1 MPASPISFAHGVA
14 SGDPYAN
21 SVILWTRITPPEGT
35 AERIDVSWQISR
47 SANFEAGAIVDSG
60 TFGTGAD
67 RDWTVK
73 VEADGL
79 SADSSYYY
87 RFIAGEAVSMVG
99 QTKTQPVGSDPGN
112 RRGFLD
118 LTITPDQAIA
128 NFQLLDGKDPLTSA
142 PRWVSE
148 TLAASSSFAIS
159 PLITWQS
166 DWRELDLVFGL
177 AVDAVGQQT
186 LLDPA
191 AYATA
196 PRDGVQ
202 LPDVSV
208 TGSGLADRIF
218 VAVGSTLLAGAGGDE
233 LFNMDSLGGNL
244 LVGEGGV
251 DRFYLRAAGDVVIGG
266 NLLANAPALGLPAD
280 IAAVDQESDIF
291 LIDSFDPSVGLLQI
305 LDFNLAVD
313 QILVDG
319 LPPQGSWKE
328 IRQQLLANGVSI
340 NATPSF
346 TKEPIT
352 LNLVPGLEVLLD
364 LGTSV
369 SDPDGDRLDL
379 VLLEAPAWISTTG
392 MKLQATLPPGMT
404 EAQLAT
410 TRVVLGLSDGR
421 AVALQE
427 IQLSLLPPSPAISA
441 PKLALASD
449 NGSSSS
455 DGITNNP
462 SVIVTGLEV
471 GSLWQYSTNG
481 GGSWSAGSGNSFLL
495 PSGTYAAGSII
506 ARQINSAGDYSV
518 NGQLGP
524 ITIDTTP
531 PTAPTLALSS
541 GSITASGDWIT
552 YVQVGKAVVVNA
564 QNLEA
569 DAAYSYS
576 EDNGETWINFDG
588 SSFNVAWA
596 DASKRWSIKA
606 RQRDQAGNQGPD
618 SASLNF
624 GLFQLSA
631 SGMQAGSETFAVK
644 PLSDAAISFIKQ
656 TTSAATNVQTFSLA
670 YEFNM
675 NTINAQ
681 GAMILDQKLLPY
693 PSASSGGEA
702 VSFWSIDLTTGD
714 VIENL
719 TYDPSR
725 HGGATAYDLDGDGSF
740 DLLQLRPIDN
750 GMGDLDP
757 VRGKILGS
765 ITATR
770 EALIPGFKLI
780 DSQQLQVVDPS
791 RLNSK
796 AAVNLTATITSRAK
810 TVNEIGF
817 IVVETGIPLTLDL
830 IRERGNVLFS
840 GLESSDTP
848 ELGGLDLRSKIA
860 LRNGQTLRFYETVD
874 STFSDLSRG
883 KSNLSELGSAFRFLD
898 YSLDAATSSVKVL
911 SPSGLGFNLGMA
923 SAAPGL
929 GELIAGRQMEATVF
943 DFSSN
948 ALAGR
953 SVVTDWSLVR
963 EADYSPVFSLYKVL
977 NLDGAVLDPLT
988 GSVVNPGD
996 TDYKNA
1002 ANRNRVDQ
1010 LSGLT
1015 VGNLQSSGD
1024 RVKLNESS
1032 LLAPMAVVTTIQ
1044 SEETYFGFAAANR
1057 DMISHFRRLGDNV
1070 FGMEDL
1076 LGGGDLDY
1084 DDHIFS
1090 FNPVGLV

>member
-1 MPASPISFAHGVA
+1 
-14 SGDPYAN
+14 
-21 SVILWTRITPPEGT
+21 VILWTRITPPEGT

-177 AVDAVGQQT
+177 ALDAVGQQT

-328 IRQQLLANGVSI
+328 IRQQLLANGVLI

-427 IQLSLLPPSPAISA
+427 IQLSLLPPSPVISA

-518 NGQLGP
+518 NGQLGS

-670 YEFNM
+670 YEFNI
-675 NTINAQ
+675 NTINGQ

-702 VSFWSIDLTTGD
+702 VSFWSIDPITGD

-725 HGGATAYDLDGDGSF
+725 HGGATAYDLDGDGSL

-770 EALIPGFKLI
+770 EALIPGFKFI

-1015 VGNLQSSGD
+1015 VGNLQSSGG
-1024 RVKLNESS
+1024 RVNLNESS
-1032 LLAPMAVVTTIQ
+1032 LLAPMAVVTTTE
-1044 SEETYFGFAAANR
+1044 SEDTYFSFAAANR
-1057 DMISHFRRLGDNV
+1057 DLISHFRRLGDNV

-1084 DDHIFS
+1084 DDHIFAL
-1090 FNPVGLV
+1090 NPVGLV

>member
-1 MPASPISFAHGVA
+1 MTASPM
-14 SGDPYAN
+14 
-21 SVILWTRITPPEGT
+21 
-35 AERIDVSWQISR
+35 
-47 SANFEAGAIVDSG
+47 
-60 TFGTGAD
+60 
-67 RDWTVK
+67 K

-87 RFIAGEAVSMVG
+87 RFLAAEAVSMVG
-99 QTKTQPVGSDPGN
+99 QTKTLPVGDDPGN

-118 LTITPDQAIA
+118 LTSTPDQAIA

-148 TLAASSSFAIS
+148 TLAASSSFSIS
-159 PLITWQS
+159 PLVTWQS
-166 DWRELDLVFGL
+166 DWRELDLVLGL

-233 LFNMDSLGGNL
+233 LFNTDSLGGNL
-244 LVGEGGV
+244 LVGEGGL
-251 DRFYLRAAGDVVIGG
+251 DKFFLRAADDVVIGG
-266 NLLANAPALGLPAD
+266 NLLANAPAHGLPAV
-280 IAAVDQESDIF
+280 IAAVDQESDVF
-291 LIDSFDPSVGLLQI
+291 LIDSSDPSEGLLQI
-305 LDFNLAVD
+305 LDFNPGVD
-313 QILVDG
+313 QILLDG

-392 MKLQATLPPGMT
+392 LKLQATLPPGLT

-471 GSLWQYSTNG
+471 GSLWQFSTNG

-531 PTAPTLALSS
+531 PIAPTLALSN
-541 GSITASGDWIT
+541 GSVTASGDWIT
-552 YVQVGKAVVVNA
+552 YVPVGKEMVVNA

-588 SSFNVAWA
+588 SSFNVDWA

-631 SGMQAGSETFAVK
+631 SGTQAGSETFAVK

-670 YEFNM
+670 YEFN
-675 NTINAQ
+675 INAINGQ
-681 GAMILDQKLLPY
+681 GSMILDPKLLPF

-702 VSFWSIDLTTGD
+702 VSFWSIDPTTGD
-714 VIENL
+714 VMEAL
-719 TYDPSR
+719 TYDPSW

-750 GMGDLDP
+750 GMGDMNP

-765 ITATR
+765 ISATS

-780 DSQQLQVVDPS
+780 DGQQLQIVDPS
-791 RLNSK
+791 RPNSK
-796 AAVNLTATITSRAK
+796 AAVNLTATLISRAK

-817 IVVETGIPLTLDL
+817 IVVENGIPVTLDL

-840 GLESSDTP
+840 GLESSNTP
-848 ELGGLDLRSKIA
+848 DMGGFDLRSKIA

-874 STFSDLSRG
+874 KTFADLSRG
-883 KSNLSELGSAFRFLD
+883 KSNLSELGSSFRFLD
-898 YSLDAATSSVKVL
+898 YGFDSATSTAKVV
-911 SPSGLGFNLGMA
+911 SPSGLGFNLVMA
-923 SAAPGL
+923 PAAPGL
-929 GELIAGRQMEATVF
+929 DELIAGRQMEATVF

-953 SVVTDWSLVR
+953 SVVADWSLVR
-963 EADYSPVFSLYKVL
+963 EASYSPVFSLYKIL

-996 TDYKNA
+996 KDYKNA

-1015 VGNLQSSGD
+1015 VGNLQLSGG
-1024 RVKLNESS
+1024 RVNLNESS
-1032 LLAPMAVVTTIQ
+1032 LLAPMAVVSTIQ

-1057 DMISHFRRLGDNV
+1057 DLISHFRRLGDNV

-1084 DDHIFS
+1084 DDHIFAL
-1090 FNPVGLV
+1090 NPVSLV